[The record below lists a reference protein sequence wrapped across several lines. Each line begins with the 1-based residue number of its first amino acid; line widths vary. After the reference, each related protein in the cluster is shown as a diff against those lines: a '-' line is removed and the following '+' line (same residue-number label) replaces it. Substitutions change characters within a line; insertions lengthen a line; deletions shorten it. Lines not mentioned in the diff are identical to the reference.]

1 MRIFTSEEKKIV
13 LALSAIILLGVISK
27 IIKEKVFLNSSET
40 LKLIAV
46 SDEIKGIYSDPDSIV
61 SSLDSLSSLIN
72 LNTADEIDLV
82 SLPGVGPS
90 LAKKIIAK
98 RNELNGFKTIDD
110 ILKVSGIGEK
120 KMKNFRSKITI
131 K

>member
-1 MRIFTSEEKKIV
+1 VRIFTSEEKKIV